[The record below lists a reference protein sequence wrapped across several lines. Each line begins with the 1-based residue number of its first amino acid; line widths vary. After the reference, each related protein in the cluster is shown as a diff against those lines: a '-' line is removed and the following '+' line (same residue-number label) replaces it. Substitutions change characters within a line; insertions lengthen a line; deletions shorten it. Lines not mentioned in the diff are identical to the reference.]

1 MRIAGSGAD
10 VDMAILKGRILRD
23 PGTNQD
29 HWQPTELTKPLFS
42 VLSVLHT
49 GHFLHQSQHWRSIP
63 PESDF
68 ASNIEDFLRPTIAI
82 LRFINLCCPLS

>member
-1 MRIAGSGAD
+1 MFEAKSDSVGIDLHVKIGGKTGLW
-10 VDMAILKGRILRD
+10 VE
-23 PGTNQD
+23 
-29 HWQPTELTKPLFS
+29 PTELTKPLFS